1 MDSREK
7 IKKMFDHIEAP
18 VPWVEIA
25 VDEVLIAQD
34 LGKPIPREALESILP
49 FDVSW
54 AEKVGFA
61 KKVGL
66 DALGIYHWEAYGSL
80 KDETRPVLHNTPLIL
95 KRSDLPKLNIP
106 DITLEDVY
114 PEVKRASAAIG
125 DTGIAL
131 YVEFATCL
139 EFAISDM
146 GFENLS
152 MHLID
157 DPGFVQEVLDRYVA
171 YASNLVSLYNRI
183 PEIDFIWIG
192 DDLAYKSGPFFSPA
206 TFRRYVFP
214 HIRKVVQKIEKPW
227 IFHSDGELGPLMEDI
242 LSWHPQAIHPLEGDT
257 QRLLRYKRDYGQRV
271 ALVGNLSVDLLSRGS
286 PEEVVR
292 ETHALLEGASA
303 GGGYGFASG
312 NSLARFVQLD
322 NVYAVSK
329 VIREFN
335 RNRA

>member
-7 IKKMFDHIEAP
+7 IIKMFDHIEAP

-25 VDEVLIAQD
+25 VDEVLILKD
-34 LGKPIPREALESILP
+34 LGKPIPKEALDSIQP
-49 FDVSW
+49 IDVSW
-54 AEKVGFA
+54 AEKVDFA
-61 KKVGL
+61 AKVGL
-66 DALGIYHWEAYGSL
+66 DALGIYHWEAFGSV
-80 KDETRPVLHNTPLIL
+80 KDETRPVLHNKPLIL
-95 KRSDLPKLNIP
+95 KRSDLSKLNIP
-106 DITLEDVY
+106 TISQEDVY

-125 DTGIAL
+125 ETGIAL

-152 MHLID
+152 MQLID
-157 DPGFVQEVLDRYVA
+157 DPRFVEEVLDRYVA

-206 TFRRYVFP
+206 TFRRFIFP
-214 HIRKVVQKIEKPW
+214 HMRKVVEKITKPW
-227 IFHSDGELGPLMEDI
+227 IFHSDGELGPIMEDI
-242 LSWHPQAIHPLEGDT
+242 ISWHPQAIHPLEGDT
-257 QRLLRYKRDYGQRV
+257 GRFLRYKHDYGKQV

-286 PEEVVR
+286 PEEVAR

-312 NSLARFVQLD
+312 NSLARFVELG
-322 NVYAVSK
+322 NVYAISK
-329 VIREFN
+329 VINEFN
-335 RNRA
+335 KNRV